1 MEVHMRKVELRMN
14 EQYKYQIIKKLVET
28 NGNKKRAAI
37 KLKRSI
43 RQIDRMIAG
52 YKEFGKEFFIHGNRG
67 RKPVK
72 ALTEELKTEIELLYT
87 NKYFDC
93 TYTSFKEYLDTREN
107 IHLSIDAIRVILRDR
122 CIFSPRTHKKTL
134 ASYRKKLK
142 EEMKTASAKEKKKIK
157 DKLVMSEDS
166 HPRQPRCQYF
176 GEELQM
182 DACIHPWFG
191 KEKTALHAAIDD
203 ATGQVVGLYFDK
215 EETLNGYYN
224 ITHQILSRYGIP
236 YLIKTDKRTVFE
248 YKKKAS
254 SKVEEDTFTQYAYAC
269 RQLGIQL
276 KTSSVPE
283 FKPRVERLFETL
295 QMRLPQELRLAQI
308 STIDEAN
315 KFLDTYIKQFNH
327 KFALQI
333 NNSKNVF
340 ENQVSEEK
348 INLTLAVLCQRV
360 IDSGHSIKY
369 KNEYYRLINKVGSTI
384 YFHKGT
390 KCIVIK
396 AFDGGLYAT
405 VDESI
410 YALEKIP
417 EIQLKSENF
426 DEIEETKERKIYIP
440 KMIHPWKGK
449 SFEEFIKT
457 QKHRLQEDVA

>member
-1 MEVHMRKVELRMN
+1 MRKVDLRMN

-37 KLKRSI
+37 KLKRSV
-43 RQIDRMIAG
+43 RQINRMIAG
-52 YKEFGKEFFIHGNRG
+52 YKEFGKEFFVHGNRG

-72 ALTEELKTEIELLYT
+72 ALTEEFKTEIELLYI

-93 TYTSFKEYLDTREN
+93 TYTAFQEYLSTREN
-107 IHLSIDAIRVILRDR
+107 INLSIDEVRVILRDR
-122 CIFSPRTHKKTL
+122 CIFSPRTHKSTL
-134 ASYRKKLK
+134 RNYRKKLE
-142 EEMKTASAKEKKKIK
+142 EEMKTANKKEKENLKNKIVLAK
-157 DKLVMSEDS
+157 DA

-182 DACIHPWFG
+182 DACIHQWFG
-191 KEKTALHAAIDD
+191 NRKTALHAAIDD

-224 ITHQILSRYGIP
+224 ITHQILSKYGIP

-269 RQLGIQL
+269 KQLGIHL
-276 KTSSVPE
+276 ETSSVPE

-295 QMRLPQELRLAQI
+295 QMRLPQKLRLAQI

-315 KFLDTYIKQFNH
+315 KFLGTYIKQFND

-333 NNSKNVF
+333 NNNKNVF
-340 ENQVSEEK
+340 ENQLSEEK
-348 INLTLAVLCQRV
+348 INLTLAVLCKRV
-360 IDSGHSIKY
+360 VDSGHSIKY
-369 KNEYYRLINKVGSTI
+369 NNEYYRFINRVGSPI

-396 AFDGGLYAT
+396 AYDKKLYAT

-410 YALEKIP
+410 YALEKITKV
-417 EIQLKSENF
+417 QAKSENF
-426 DEIEETKERKIYIP
+426 DEIKETKERKIYIP

-449 SFEEFIKT
+449 SFEEFIKE

>member
-1 MEVHMRKVELRMN
+1 MRKVDLRMN

-37 KLKRSI
+37 KLKRSV
-43 RQIDRMIAG
+43 RQINRMIAG
-52 YKEFGKEFFIHGNRG
+52 YKEFGKEFFVHGNRG

-72 ALTEELKTEIELLYT
+72 ALTEEFKTEIELLYI

-93 TYTSFKEYLDTREN
+93 TYTAFQEYLSTREN
-107 IHLSIDAIRVILRDR
+107 INLSIDEVRVILRDR
-122 CIFSPRTHKKTL
+122 CIFSPRTHKSTL
-134 ASYRKKLK
+134 RNYRKKLE
-142 EEMKTASAKEKKKIK
+142 EEMKTANKKEKENLKNKIVLAK
-157 DKLVMSEDS
+157 DA

-182 DACIHPWFG
+182 DACIHQWFG
-191 KEKTALHAAIDD
+191 NRKTALHAAIDD

-224 ITHQILSRYGIP
+224 ITHQILSKYGIP

-269 RQLGIQL
+269 KQLGIHL
-276 KTSSVPE
+276 ETSSVPE

-315 KFLDTYIKQFNH
+315 KFLGTYIKQFND

-333 NNSKNVF
+333 NNNKNVF
-340 ENQVSEEK
+340 ENQLSEEK
-348 INLTLAVLCQRV
+348 INLTLAVLCKRV
-360 IDSGHSIKY
+360 VDSGHSIKY
-369 KNEYYRLINKVGSTI
+369 NNEYYRFINRVGSPI

-396 AFDGGLYAT
+396 AYDKKLYAT

-410 YALEKIP
+410 YALEKITKV
-417 EIQLKSENF
+417 QAKSENF
-426 DEIEETKERKIYIP
+426 DEIKETKERKIYIP

-449 SFEEFIKT
+449 SFEEFIKE

>member
-1 MEVHMRKVELRMN
+1 MRKVDLRMN

-37 KLKRSI
+37 KLKRSV
-43 RQIDRMIAG
+43 RQINRMIAG
-52 YKEFGKEFFIHGNRG
+52 YKEFGKEFFVHGNRG

-72 ALTEELKTEIELLYT
+72 ALTEEFKTEIELLYI

-93 TYTSFKEYLDTREN
+93 TYTAFQEYLLTREN
-107 IHLSIDAIRVILRDR
+107 INLSIDEVRVILRDR
-122 CIFSPRTHKKTL
+122 CIFSPRTHKSTL
-134 ASYRKKLK
+134 RNYRKKLE
-142 EEMKTASAKEKKKIK
+142 EEMKTANKKEKENLKNKIVLAK
-157 DKLVMSEDS
+157 DA

-182 DACIHPWFG
+182 DACIHQWFG
-191 KEKTALHAAIDD
+191 NRKTALHAAIDD

-224 ITHQILSRYGIP
+224 ITHQILSKYGIP

-269 RQLGIQL
+269 KQLGIHL
-276 KTSSVPE
+276 ETSSVPE

-315 KFLDTYIKQFNH
+315 KFLGTYIKQFND

-333 NNSKNVF
+333 NNNKNVF
-340 ENQVSEEK
+340 ENQLSEEK
-348 INLTLAVLCQRV
+348 INLTLAVLCKRV
-360 IDSGHSIKY
+360 VDSGHSIKY
-369 KNEYYRLINKVGSTI
+369 NNEYYRFINRVGSPI

-396 AFDGGLYAT
+396 AYDKKLYAT

-410 YALEKIP
+410 YALEKITKV
-417 EIQLKSENF
+417 QAKSENF
-426 DEIEETKERKIYIP
+426 DEIKETKERKIYIP

-449 SFEEFIKT
+449 SFEEFIKE